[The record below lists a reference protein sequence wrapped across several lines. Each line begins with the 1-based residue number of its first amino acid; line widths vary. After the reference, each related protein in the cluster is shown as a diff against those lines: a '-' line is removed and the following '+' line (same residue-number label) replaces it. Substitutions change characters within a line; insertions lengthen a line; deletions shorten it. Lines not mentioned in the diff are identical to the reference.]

1 MDELAAGV
9 GHGCSDGPRQ
19 AHSVSGLQ
27 RAGGAERMTTPG
39 PSTKM
44 GRVGPAKYTVTTEW
58 DVESERWIAVV
69 TWTSKGQVDD
79 MAIVSNGDRIPA
91 IVNAFAMLASNG
103 H

>member
-1 MDELAAGV
+1 
-9 GHGCSDGPRQ
+9 
-19 AHSVSGLQ
+19 
-27 RAGGAERMTTPG
+27 MTTPG